1 MKIRVLCPTR
11 IDLAGGTLD
20 LWPIYSFFEG
30 AKTINAAISIYTG
43 CEIETL
49 QGSQI
54 EVEVSSLRFSK
65 MYKNMDALLKSKDKA
80 VDILKPLV
88 RHFGV
93 EGFRIKTFSESPVG
107 GGLGGSSS
115 LTISMIHG
123 FCEMLNLKMDTLAM
137 VHLAHNLEAQLLKTP
152 TGTQDY
158 IPPILGGV
166 NIISYDLDTIRL
178 EKADFDI
185 EEFNKRA
192 LIVYTGRPHHSGL
205 NNWTVLQGAVG
216 KNKKCLNA
224 LEGIRNTTLKLYQQ
238 LQEKTIDFKDIFR
251 SEYKYR
257 TQLSKAFGS
266 PEIRRLEKITSKK
279 GVDAIKICGAGG
291 GGCVVLYCKNGQKE
305 KVKELCQQKGF
316 QVLAAQVVHQGVS
329 VTKLM

>member
-1 MKIRVLCPTR
+1 MKVRVLCPTR

-20 LWPIYSFFEG
+20 LWPLYSFFEG
-30 AKTINAAISIYTG
+30 SKTINAAISIFTG

-49 QGSQI
+49 EGAEIQ
-54 EVEVSSLRFSK
+54 VEISNLKFKKS
-65 MYKNMDALLKSKDKA
+65 YKNMDVLLNSKDKA
-80 VDILKPLV
+80 IEILKPLV
-88 RHFGV
+88 RYFGA
-93 EGFRIKTFSESPVG
+93 EGFKIKTFSESPVG

-115 LTISMIHG
+115 LTISMIHA
-123 FCEMLNLKMDTLAM
+123 FCEVLNLQMDVLSM

-185 EEFNKRA
+185 EAFNKKA

-205 NNWTVLQGAVG
+205 NNWTVLQGAIG
-216 KNKKCLNA
+216 KNKKCLKA

-238 LQEKTIDFKDIFR
+238 LQEKTIDFKSIFK
-251 SEYKYR
+251 SEYTYR
-257 TQLSKAFGS
+257 TQLSKAFSS

-291 GGCVVLYCKNGQKE
+291 GGCVVLYCKDGHKE

-316 QVLAAQVVHQGVS
+316 HVLAAQVVHQGVS
-329 VTKLM
+329 VTKLS